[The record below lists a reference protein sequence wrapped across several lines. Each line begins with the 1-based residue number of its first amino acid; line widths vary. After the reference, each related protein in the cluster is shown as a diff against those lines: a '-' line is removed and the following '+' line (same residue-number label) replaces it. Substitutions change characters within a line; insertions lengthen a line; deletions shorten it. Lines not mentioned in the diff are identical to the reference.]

1 MKKGVPVIKEKN
13 ETKRK
18 IIRYRNT
25 LYITGSGISALGL
38 WSALRLVLGILISPQ
53 TLFTPEI
60 TEKFSGIVGVIVVL
74 VILALVT
81 APLLGLYLFVGKKAR
96 EEGLGKKKNPLYIAL
111 CDNLA
116 ALILL
121 LASLHIFSI
130 IYWFIGLTGAIP
142 SLQDNIIGLIVSMIV
157 DATAAVTL
165 GEMCMSAVMIR
176 VYEKKNTGN

>member
-13 ETKRK
+13 ETTRK
-18 IIRYRNT
+18 IRRYRNT

-38 WSALRLVLGILISPQ
+38 WSALRVVLDVLISPQ

-60 TEKFSGIVGVIVVL
+60 TEKFTGIVGVIVVL

-111 CDNLA
+111 
-116 ALILL
+116 ILL

-130 IYWFIGLTGAIP
+130 IYCFIGLTGAIS
-142 SLQDNIIGLIVSMIV
+142 SLQDNIIGIIVSMIV